1 MIELLLKFRADPSAQ
16 NNDRQ
21 HLLEAVLQNRT
32 SAVELLLRF
41 GASACGV
48 QLSKHLKSLEKLS
61 RADLLNQL
69 PSFTWWGQ
77 DLPVE
82 QLLKIRYSDLK
93 TQLSESSED
102 RGALGKRL
110 RIQVLEALMMLIPLL
125 TENETLE
132 VLAGCVLFLQHLQCH
147 PEASHLAA
155 KQPASLLAFKDFH
168 MTTEFTEARVRSVAF
183 CEKFLATA
191 SADNKVRIYD
201 LEDFGLVKELGEAT
215 DTVRSVAFSEKF
227 LASGSADKKVRIY
240 DLDHSPCE
248 KELVQTDLQ
257 VNDSAKSLLG
267 ILAAPV
273 QSRSKHYDA
282 EQFLRKFTIEL
293 AEATEQLPPIFS
305 VALSEN
311 FLASGSRD
319 NKVRIY
325 DLEDFCLVKELGE
338 ATNTVFSVAF
348 SEKILAS
355 GSDDKKVRIYDLE
368 DFGLVKELGE
378 ATGDVRTVAFSKKF
392 LASGS
397 RGGNVWIR
405 FRKFQDLL
413 AILDCGS

>member
-41 GASACGV
+41 GARACGV

-110 RIQVLEALMMLIPLL
+110 QIQVLEALMMLIPLL

-215 DTVRSVAFSEKF
+215 GFVFSVAFSEKF
-227 LASGSADKKVRIY
+227 LASGSK
-240 DLDHSPCE
+240 
-248 KELVQTDLQ
+248 
-257 VNDSAKSLLG
+257 
-267 ILAAPV
+267 
-273 QSRSKHYDA
+273 
-282 EQFLRKFTIEL
+282 
-293 AEATEQLPPIFS
+293 
-305 VALSEN
+305 
-311 FLASGSRD
+311 D

-325 DLEDFCLVKELGE
+325 DLEDFFLVKELGE
-338 ATNTVFSVAF
+338 ATNTVFFRRV
-348 SEKILAS
+348 L
-355 GSDDKKVRIYDLE
+355 GKVP
-368 DFGLVKELGE
+368 GKW
-378 ATGDVRTVAFSKKF
+378 K
-392 LASGS
+392 
-397 RGGNVWIR
+397 
-405 FRKFQDLL
+405 
-413 AILDCGS
+413 